1 MHHGAV
7 LSEIKD
13 WNFSCGIAE
22 GIPVTLHTLRAKSCA
37 ERCDED
43 LAAYEYQKTII
54 AESRHPLGLPLIG
67 AYQNCVLC
75 RYVWYVINALADLR
89 NEINSG
95 ELTAMFWSVTSSG
108 IVGVSRCRRQLC
120 SIIMTGQAL
129 QCDLTNTTFNSRI
142 IRDSKVVLIRITNG
156 FVVLYAKIWRFKTQW
171 SFINRTDHVQFLK
184 CYLMVYEGMP
194 KMAKPYVDNCNNRSQ
209 DTWPKWLWLWYNSL
223 PAPFPLNLSG
233 TSGKCVIWKWTHK
246 GSGRTYQKLYVL
258 GCQMRGTWYFEPF
271 ISRK

>member
-1 MHHGAV
+1 MHHDAV

-95 ELTAMFWSVTSSG
+95 ELTAMFWSVTPSG

-129 QCDLTNTTFNSRI
+129 HCDLTNTTFNSRI

-171 SFINRTDHVQFLK
+171 NFINRTDHV
-184 CYLMVYEGMP
+184 
-194 KMAKPYVDNCNNRSQ
+194 CN
-209 DTWPKWLWLWYNSL
+209 WKWTH
-223 PAPFPLNLSG
+223 A
-233 TSGKCVIWKWTHK
+233 VIWKWTHK